1 MNEKMKAKAELENG
15 SKQNLAANYQ
25 SILTLIKTYA
35 KTHKR
40 SFEPKLLAVSKGHSI
55 EAIKAIADLGQVRF
69 GENYAQELLDKA
81 SKTSDTPIEFVFIG
95 HLQSNKIKK
104 IVSVAAEI
112 QTVGTYDQARRI
124 AKAAEDCGKTPFP
137 IYLQVNAD
145 AEAAK
150 HGVSLSELQP
160 LYDKIT
166 RELPELLV
174 KGIMAI
180 PSPRHSKAFET
191 EGKISELYLD
201 LRQKTNLIGQKHLSL
216 GTTSDIELAIIAG
229 TDELRIGTALFG
241 PRNKQ

>member
-1 MNEKMKAKAELENG
+1 MKAKAELENG

-104 IVSVAAEI
+104 IV
-112 QTVGTYDQARRI
+112 
-124 AKAAEDCGKTPFP
+124 F
-137 IYLQVNAD
+137 L
-145 AEAAK
+145 
-150 HGVSLSELQP
+150 
-160 LYDKIT
+160 LYD
-166 RELPELLV
+166 
-174 KGIMAI
+174 
-180 PSPRHSKAFET
+180 SF
-191 EGKISELYLD
+191 
-201 LRQKTNLIGQKHLSL
+201 LIV
-216 GTTSDIELAIIAG
+216 
-229 TDELRIGTALFG
+229 
-241 PRNKQ
+241 